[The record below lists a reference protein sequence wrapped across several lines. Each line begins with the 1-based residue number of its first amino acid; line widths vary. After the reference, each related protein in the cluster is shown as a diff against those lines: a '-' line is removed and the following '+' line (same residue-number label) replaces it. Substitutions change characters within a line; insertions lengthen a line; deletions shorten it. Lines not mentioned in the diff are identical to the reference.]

1 MTVGTVCYATEQG
14 LGYLAKSFYDAGM
27 IDLVLIFRHPHGDRP
42 TRREWYPE
50 GTPVLQYRPFVGPAV
65 DAFLDA
71 VDVVLFFET
80 PFDWSFLGRCR
91 ERGVKTVL
99 IPMYE
104 WFPES
109 KVGKRAFDQMIFPSS
124 LDEEYFREEY
134 PTARTIPI
142 PVENDVLRLARV
154 RTTATT
160 FVHNAGN
167 IGSRNHKGTEEVL
180 RAIPLVKNPDAR
192 FVVRSQNGT
201 GLLSLIR
208 SMTVPDQDRIA
219 EMKDEGRVRFV
230 FDPVPRHELFAEGDV
245 YLAPEKYNGLS
256 LPLQEAY
263 ASGMP
268 VIATRRKPMTDWLP
282 NELLV
287 ESECTR
293 KVRVAPGHLVIDEC
307 VVHPA
312 EVAAK
317 IDWMA
322 GGNIERRSVEGCAW
336 GRAHSWD
343 MLRPFYVEALAE
355 VLS

>member
-14 LGYLAKSFYDAGM
+14 LGHLAKSFYDAGM
-27 IDLVLIFRHPHGDRP
+27 IDRVLIFRHPHGDRP
-42 TRREWYPE
+42 TQLGWYPE
-50 GTPVLQYRPFVGPAV
+50 GTPILQYRPFVGPAV

-80 PFDWSFLGRCR
+80 PFDWSFLDRCR
-91 ERGVKTVL
+91 AMNVKTVL

-124 LDEEYFREEY
+124 LDAEYFRDEY
-134 PTARTIPI
+134 PTARTIPV
-142 PVENDVLRLARV
+142 PVENDVLSRGRV

-160 FVHNAGN
+160 FVHNAGG

-180 RAIPLVKNPDAR
+180 RAIPLVKNPSAR

-201 GLLSLIR
+201 GLQTLLVNMDETEREAIR
-208 SMTVPDQDRIA
+208 AMETD
-219 EMKDEGRVRFV
+219 GRVRFE
-230 FDPVPRHELFAEGDV
+230 FGPVPRENLFSEGDAYV
-245 YLAPEKYNGLS
+245 APEKYNGLS

-268 VIATRRKPMTDWLP
+268 VIATHRKPMTDWLP
-282 NELLV
+282 TDLLV
-287 ESECTR
+287 EPDSTR

-307 VVHPA
+307 VVSP
-312 EVAAK
+312 EKIAAK
-317 IDWMA
+317 IDEVA
-322 GGNIERRSVEGCAW
+322 GTNVTLRSQEGIAW
-336 GRAHSWD
+336 GRAHSWE